1 MRHLMAVWAL
11 ARFRP
16 AVTRPFESDRNDL
29 PAGSFD
35 DPGSNRQ
42 SAFPAEVAAR
52 FALIGLE
59 AINAGCDS
67 FTSGPGKGYG
77 WSGVLQK

>member
-16 AVTRPFESDRNDL
+16 AVTRLLESDRNDL

-52 FALIGLE
+52 FAFIGRE
-59 AINAGCDS
+59 AVDADCDS
-67 FTSGPGKGYG
+67 FTPVSGKGYG
-77 WSGVLQK
+77 RSGVLRK